1 MQEEGSQ
8 HDHRG
13 AEGAAAAGRVAA
25 ELRPAVVAG
34 RCGTPQ
40 PLGPLR
46 CRRPDAAASSGS
58 GYSMLSSL

>member
-25 ELRPAVVAG
+25 ELRPAVAAG
-34 RCGTPQ
+34 RCGAPQ
-40 PLGPLR
+40 PLCSLAPL
-46 CRRPDAAASSGS
+46 AA
-58 GYSMLSSL
+58 